1 MFFNLTGKERVSY
14 DDCEECEEIVEITF
28 KVDTFKTVFDLLI
41 AKYDS
46 EEVTK
51 ILVDCEYNLVLNT
64 DKRKLENGKVTQSLG
79 ENASLVEH

>member
-1 MFFNLTGKERVSY
+1 MFFYLTGDERVSY
-14 DDCEECEEIVEITF
+14 DDCENLEEIVEITF

-46 EEVTK
+46 KEMTK

-64 DKRKLENGKVTQSLG
+64 NKRKLESGKVTRSLDSEKVFLKG
-79 ENASLVEH
+79 